1 MNDGSTKS
9 ETPSVR
15 PIEQRGEVV
24 YKLTLGLR
32 IFVPNFSNCSN
43 QIQSRQISWLYERPF
58 LIYSR

>member
-32 IFVPNFSNCSN
+32 ILS
-43 QIQSRQISWLYERPF
+43 LTF
-58 LIYSR
+58 LIVVIKSIKANFMAL

>member
-9 ETPSVR
+9 ETPSMR

-43 QIQSRQISWLYERPF
+43 QINQGKFHGSMRALF
-58 LIYSR
+58 